1 MALLIVLNNYTHDF
15 CAAGWLFGTV
25 LLWVLVKRDIPAG
38 EAGVVIADMV
48 KKTMLLI
55 KVSLAGIVVLG
66 IVRTLAYKKY
76 EWNAVVGDTQVT
88 FLMIKHIFLTV
99 LVVLGAYFYFK
110 ARKHL
115 RKFDHERTK

>member
-25 LLWVLVKRDIPAG
+25 LLWVLVKRDIPSG

-110 ARKHL
+110 ARNHL
-115 RKFDHERTK
+115 RKFYHEKTE

>member
-1 MALLIVLNNYTHDF
+1 MELLIVLNNYTHDF

-25 LLWVLVKRDIPAG
+25 LLWVLVKRDIPSG

-115 RKFDHERTK
+115 RKFYDEKTE